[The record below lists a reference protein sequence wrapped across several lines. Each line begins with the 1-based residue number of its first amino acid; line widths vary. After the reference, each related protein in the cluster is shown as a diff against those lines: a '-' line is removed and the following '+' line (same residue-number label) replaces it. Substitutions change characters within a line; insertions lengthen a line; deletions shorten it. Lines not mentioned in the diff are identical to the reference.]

1 MSPDLMKM
9 ILNDNSSQFSNQSTN
24 GIECNQK
31 SFILTSQPVYCQKI
45 YLIQLKN
52 YLCNLSNQIG
62 VLISYGDLRSNQAV
76 NSIVTN
82 PRHQLALAIGTIYS
96 AELIRNSW
104 CCQRRV
110 SFSTCWAYPQDFQ
123 YYQQKSFT
131 KFPFFSK
138 NYVDQLVNNCNSLF
152 SSSNNYNKNTTFQPI
167 NYLLFKRLCKLIN
180 QQNIGKS
187 YSPDWFVHA
196 SITARLLQLTDPY
209 EKLVFWK
216 TYESDKYNIHANNHR
231 QHSLNSRNDEDD
243 EDPDGP
249 MPSHSYYYSSYY
261 VNKEKDHCM
270 FILSCEV
277 IIY

>member
-96 AELIRNSW
+96 AELIR
-104 CCQRRV
+104 V
-110 SFSTCWAYPQDFQ
+110 GF
-123 YYQQKSFT
+123 
-131 KFPFFSK
+131 
-138 NYVDQLVNNCNSLF
+138 LF
-152 SSSNNYNKNTTFQPI
+152 SFAKFMFSNSCSYCTF
-167 NYLLFKRLCKLIN
+167 NGSMESFVYFRCDLF
-180 QQNIGKS
+180 
-187 YSPDWFVHA
+187 
-196 SITARLLQLTDPY
+196 
-209 EKLVFWK
+209 
-216 TYESDKYNIHANNHR
+216 
-231 QHSLNSRNDEDD
+231 
-243 EDPDGP
+243 
-249 MPSHSYYYSSYY
+249 
-261 VNKEKDHCM
+261 
-270 FILSCEV
+270 LS
-277 IIY
+277 